1 MSGVNIPQLL
11 IAILVFIAICV
22 LIIFIIKKIVSVVK
36 TRKLTKDSPS
46 KRV

>member
-22 LIIFIIKKIVSVVK
+22 LIIFIIKKIVSVVRK
-36 TRKLTKDSPS
+36 RKLTKDSPS

>member
-22 LIIFIIKKIVSVVK
+22 LIIFIIKKIISVARRK
-36 TRKLTKDSPS
+36 KLTKNSPS